1 MNLHSCLYQNDLPDD
16 AVFEDSVAIDTEAM
30 GLVSRRD
37 RLCLVQL
44 CDKNGQVYLV
54 QIQKDQQHLAKNLK
68 KLLEDKNIIKIF
80 HFARF
85 DVALLNFTF
94 GIRVN
99 NIYCTKIASKLVRT
113 YTEKHGLKTLCREI
127 LNIEISKQEQS
138 SDWGREALTD
148 EQLEYAAGDVIY
160 LHRLKERLD
169 YMLARENRTLLAE
182 RCFKMLPLIT
192 DLDLLRL
199 PAEELFVH

>member
-1 MNLHSCLYQNDLPDD
+1 MRDCLYQNDLPDD
-16 AVFEDSVAIDTEAM
+16 AVFEGSVAIDTEAM
-30 GLVSRRD
+30 GLISRRD

-44 CDKNGQVYLV
+44 CDKNGRVYLV

-68 KLLEDKNIIKIF
+68 KLLEDKNVVKIF

-138 SDWGREALTD
+138 SDWGRETLTD
-148 EQLEYAAGDVIY
+148 EQLEYAAGDVIH

-169 YMLARENRTLLAE
+169 YMLARENRTFLAE